1 MVSQASL
8 LVAVQLQPEPA
19 VTVIEP
25 LIASHEVRFT
35 DAGVSVIEHGRA
47 ACVTVNVW
55 SPIVNVPVR
64 DVVPLL
70 TATL

>member
-1 MVSQASL
+1 VSQESL
-8 LVAVQLQPEPA
+8 LVAVQLHPVPA

-25 LIASHEVRFT
+25 LIASGEFRFA
-35 DAGVSVIEHGRA
+35 DAGASVIEHGRA

-70 TATL
+70 GATL